1 MVAVIAALV
10 AFVGVIQVR
19 SQAQVERSLQGQDN
33 TSLAFLI
40 DDLHQSNDELAQEQS
55 QLEARLAL
63 LKVGTSSAALDE
75 LQSEAERLRLV
86 EGLVAVHG
94 PGVVIHVAAPLT
106 SIDIQDAVNNL
117 QVGGAEAIAIND
129 RRVITGSV
137 INQGTD
143 AVVIDGASTR
153 GPWTLVAIG
162 DQDRLRTTADLMT
175 RSLQA
180 DPRVARA
187 DYDVLKDVT
196 ITAVVT
202 PRPFVYAS

>member
-55 QLEARLAL
+55 LLEARLAL
-63 LKVGTSSAALDE
+63 LQVGTSSAAMDE
-75 LQSEAERLRLV
+75 LQSEAERLRLI

-117 QVGGAEAIAIND
+117 QVGGAEAIAVNG

-137 INQGTD
+137 INQGAD
-143 AVVIDGASTR
+143 AIVIDGTSTR
-153 GPWTLVAIG
+153 GPWTFVAIG

-187 DYDVLKDVT
+187 GYDVLGDVT